1 MKQGRKSVASDWL
14 TRLLVTAVV
23 VAMAALLA
31 GPAAATVENERSNN
45 GWYTGLEYEDLPRQQ
60 PAVQN
65 EYSNNGW
72 YTGLEYEDMPQARPA
87 AADDGFP
94 WEETT
99 ISLGAAVAALL
110 VAASVVASRSRNG
123 RVATD

>member
-1 MKQGRKSVASDWL
+1 MKQGRNSTASNWL
-14 TRLLVTAVV
+14 RRMLATAIV

-31 GPAAATVENERSNN
+31 GPAAAAENERSNS
-45 GWYTGLEYEDLPRQQ
+45 GWYTGLEYKDLPRQQ
-60 PAVQN
+60 AAVQN

-72 YTGLEYEDMPQARPA
+72 YTGLEYADLPSAPA
-87 AADDGFP
+87 AVADDGFP

-99 ISLGAAVAALL
+99 VGLGAAVAALL

>member
-1 MKQGRKSVASDWL
+1 MKQGRNSTASDWL
-14 TRLLVTAVV
+14 TRLLVTAIV
-23 VAMAALLA
+23 VAMAAVLA
-31 GPAAATVENERSNN
+31 GPAAASAENERSNS
-45 GWYTGLEYEDLPRQQ
+45 GWYTGLEYKDLPRQQ
-60 PAVQN
+60 HAVQN

-72 YTGLEYEDMPQARPA
+72 YTGLEYADLPSAPVA

-99 ISLGAAVAALL
+99 ISLGAAIAALL